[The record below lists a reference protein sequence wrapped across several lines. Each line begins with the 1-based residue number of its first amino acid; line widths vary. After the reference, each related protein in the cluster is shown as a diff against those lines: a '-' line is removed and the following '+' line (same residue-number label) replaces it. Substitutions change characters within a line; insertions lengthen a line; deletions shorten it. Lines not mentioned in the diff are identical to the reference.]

1 MSGAIVRGEEV
12 TSDREL
18 SCDVCVVGSGAGGA
32 VLAAGLVAE
41 GANVVML
48 EEGGHHT
55 RQSFTLKEADAYPRL
70 YQERMLRATS
80 DLAISI
86 LQGRAVGGSTTVNWT
101 TCFRTPERILKIWRE
116 RFGLEAL
123 TEGEL
128 TPHFEAVEAR
138 LHVVE
143 WPGEL
148 VNANNRVLRDGCEK
162 LGLSWEVL
170 RRNVNGCVNS
180 GYCGMGCP
188 VDGKQ
193 SMLVTYLPDAVARGL
208 LLHADTRAT
217 RVELDGARVRA
228 IHAEVLD
235 SFTGRPSGRKLV
247 VRPKVAVLA
256 GGAINTPALLL
267 RSDLGQGGLV
277 GRRTFLHPVV
287 ATSARMP
294 FLVEGWSGA
303 PQSIGSHAFIDR
315 GPGEYGFF
323 LETPPIHPLLAST
336 AFAAFGAAHQ
346 KIMEAL
352 PRTQTLLAIHVDG
365 LLPGDDGGTVTL
377 RADGRPKVDYPI
389 SPALARAFHTA
400 MDTMMR
406 IQLAAGAELAMTMH
420 TDPVLADDP
429 ADLVQLGRRR
439 YGALEHSIFTAH
451 QLGGAP
457 MGTDPGTSVVDV
469 RHRHHRVPN
478 LFIVDGSVLPT
489 ALGVNPSETIYGLAH
504 RARRFVA
511 DAIG

>member
-1 MSGAIVRGEEV
+1 MTGAIVPGREV
-12 TSDREL
+12 TADREL
-18 SCDVCVVGSGAGGA
+18 SCDVCIVGSGAGGA
-32 VLAAGLVAE
+32 VLAAGLVAD
-41 GANVVML
+41 GASVVML

-55 RQSFTLKEADAYPRL
+55 RQNFTLKESDAYPRL
-70 YQERMLRATS
+70 YQERMMRATA
-80 DLAISI
+80 DLSIAI

-101 TCFRTPERILKIWRE
+101 TCFRTPARILTVWQE

-123 TEGEL
+123 TEEAL

-148 VNANNRVLRDGCEK
+148 VNPNNAVLRDGCET
-162 LGLSWEVL
+162 LGLPWQVL

-193 SMLVTYLPDAVARGL
+193 SMLVTYLPDAVANGL

-217 RVELDGARVRA
+217 RLELDGDRVRA

-235 SFTGRPSGRKLV
+235 GLTGAPTGRRIV

-315 GPGEYGFF
+315 GPKEYGFF

-336 AFAAFGAAHQ
+336 AFPAFGAAQ
-346 KIMEAL
+346 QRIMEAL

-377 RADGRPKVDYPI
+377 RSDGRPKIDYPI
-389 SPALARAFHTA
+389 REELSRAFRAA
-400 MDTMMR
+400 MEVMLR
-406 IQLAAGAELAMTMH
+406 IQLAAGAEQAMTMH
-420 TDPVLADDP
+420 VDPLVVDDP
-429 ADLVQLGRRR
+429 ADLVELGRRR
-439 YGALEHSIFTAH
+439 YGALQHSIFTAH
-451 QLGGAP
+451 QMGGAP
-457 MGTDPGTSVVDV
+457 MGRDPQTSVVDV
-469 RHRHHRVPN
+469 QHRHHRVPN
-478 LFIVDGSVLPT
+478 LFVVDGSVLPT
-489 ALGVNPSETIYGLAH
+489 SLGVNPSETIYGLAH
-504 RARRFVA
+504 RARAFVA